1 MKINTAWLALA
12 ALCAGLFAGTPSV
25 ALAQTNVPPPLP
37 ATLPPYLQNPAADG
51 MTVCFLAQG
60 AGEVKVAW
68 HPAEQSKEQTLAAIG
83 TAIPG
88 TPWTMWKARLS
99 GLKPGDGYGYQ
110 VQYRLAGKDERTAH
124 FQFHTLNPQAKAV
137 RFAEVN
143 DIHNHIETLTAVM
156 RWVKPDDYEF
166 TVLLGDMWTDPSA
179 KDGADKVFRCLAEY
193 IRLCDA
199 SQKPMLFVRG
209 NHEVR
214 GTFADRMAYL
224 FDLPALDPAAK
235 FGDQNWYYTLKAG
248 PVWLL
253 ALDGGDDF
261 TKRMELFQPIRQ
273 RQVDWM
279 RDRLA
284 RHDAADAV
292 WRILLTHQPLY
303 NDDWVTS
310 EPCRLLWEPILKTA
324 GIDLEINGHEHCL
337 WKQRER
343 GKTYEIDFKEHQP
356 DIVDPQGRKHY
367 SLTPPFPGII
377 GGGPVLGVDSSGG
390 KMDGVVKLVTADE
403 KTLRVRLLA
412 ATDGRLLTEFKT
424 EKSR

>member
-1 MKINTAWLALA
+1 MKIPIAFSFLA
-12 ALCAGLFAGTPSV
+12 AVLIAAGTSAV
-25 ALAQTNVPPPLP
+25 AQTNIPAQLP
-37 ATLPPYLQNPAADG
+37 ATLLPYLQNPAADG
-51 MTVCFLAQG
+51 MTICFLAQG
-60 AGEVKVAW
+60 AEVVMIAW
-68 HPAEQSKEQTLAAIG
+68 HPAAQSSEEKIAATG
-83 TAIPG
+83 TPILG
-88 TPWTMWKARLS
+88 TPWMIWKTRLAHLQAGAS
-99 GLKPGDGYGYQ
+99 YGYQ
-110 VQYRLAGKDERTAH
+110 VIYRLAGKDEQTARYT
-124 FQFHTLNPQAKAV
+124 FHTLDPQAKSV

-143 DIHNHIETLTAVM
+143 DIHNHVETLAKLM

-166 TVLLGDMWTDPSA
+166 FVWLGDMWTDPSA
-179 KDGADKVFRCLAEY
+179 KDGANKVFSCMNEY

-199 SQKPMLFVRG
+199 SEKPMLFVRG

-214 GTFADRMAYL
+214 GSFADRMAYL
-224 FDLPALDPAAK
+224 FDMPVLDSSAK
-235 FGDQNWYYTLKAG
+235 LADQNWYYTLKAG

-261 TKRMELFQPIRQ
+261 TKRMEIFQPIRQ
-273 RQVDWM
+273 RQAHWM
-279 RDRLA
+279 RDIFSHHA
-284 RHDAADAV
+284 GADVA

-310 EPCRLLWEPILKTA
+310 EPCRQMWEPILKTA
-324 GIDLEINGHEHCL
+324 NIDLEINGHEHTL
-337 WKQRER
+337 WKQREK

-377 GGGPVLGVDSSGG
+377 GGGPFLGVDSSGG

-424 EKSR
+424 EKGQ